1 MFEKFG
7 RQLKLSVKEIKTVE
21 KLIRLH
27 LRPIA
32 VANDEV
38 TDSAIRRLIVEAGD
52 DIDALLTLCRA
63 DITSKNRD
71 RVKKYMSN
79 FELVEKRIAE
89 VEEKDALRAF
99 QSPFNGKEIMEMFDL
114 KPGPSVGMIKHH
126 IEEAIL
132 EGEIENNHEAASDY
146 VEKNKEK
153 LIDLYLRNH

>member
-1 MFEKFG
+1 
-7 RQLKLSVKEIKTVE
+7 
-21 KLIRLH
+21 
-27 LRPIA
+27 
-32 VANDEV
+32 
-38 TDSAIRRLIVEAGD
+38 
-52 DIDALLTLCRA
+52 
-63 DITSKNRD
+63 
-71 RVKKYMSN
+71 MSN